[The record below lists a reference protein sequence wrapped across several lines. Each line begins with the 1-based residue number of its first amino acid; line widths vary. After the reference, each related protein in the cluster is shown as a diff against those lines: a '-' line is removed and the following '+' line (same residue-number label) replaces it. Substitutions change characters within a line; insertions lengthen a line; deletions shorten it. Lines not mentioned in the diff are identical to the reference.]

1 MAVAEQE
8 KQYIIMKRFKN
19 LLMLALMVFAI
30 VACSNEVDPRDE
42 FVGVY
47 SFTQTGSATLYSNGS
62 ALGSVPMNGEGTM
75 YCNKVGTGNQVRLTG
90 DIIEEV
96 DGTVS
101 GNTLILNP
109 TTVVKSSDGITMQM
123 TFTYKPAIKN
133 GNTVTCVANIN
144 GIANGNNTNATI
156 SGSITLVAVKK

>member
-1 MAVAEQE
+1 
-8 KQYIIMKRFKN
+8 
-19 LLMLALMVFAI
+19 MLALTVWAFT
-30 VACSNEVDPRDE
+30 ACSNDVDPRDE
-42 FVGVY
+42 FIGVY

-75 YCNKVGTGNQVRLTG
+75 YCNKVGTGNQVRLSG
-90 DIIEEV
+90 DIIEDV

-109 TTVVKSSDGITMQM
+109 TTVVNSSDGITLQI
-123 TFTYKPAIKN
+123 TYTYKPAVKN
-133 GNTVTCVANIN
+133 GNTVTCVANIS
-144 GIANGNNTNATI
+144 GTANGNGVTATI